1 MAVHAFEVVLF
12 TTRTGD
18 SEAEFEE
25 YAEAGECEDTTCIG
39 SEYGRTVSQLNLT
52 DDPKKQ

>member
-18 SEAEFEE
+18 SETKLEE
-25 YAEAGECEDTTCIG
+25 YAEAGECEDTTWIG
-39 SEYGRTVSQLNLT
+39 SECGRTISQLNLT
-52 DDPKKQ
+52 DDPKEQ